1 MTRATREPRH
11 AVRPV
16 PTVAPWRYR
25 SLMTVFGVHT
35 GLQRTTVQE
44 LFDLWDR
51 IEALGFGWISI
62 WDHFYAADLT
72 GDPECLE
79 AVASHAA
86 LACRTSRV
94 RCGSLVY
101 CAGYRHP
108 AVLANAIATI
118 DHLSGGRADVGL
130 GAGWSQVEYDAYG
143 IPFPSVGTRLDILEE
158 AVQCVRG
165 LLHNDSTSFK
175 GKWFTLEDARCAP
188 RPVQER
194 VPIWIGGG
202 GERRTLAIAARYAD
216 GWNVPFVSP
225 QDFARK
231 RAVLQRHCEDAR
243 RDPTAIRCSVNLGM
257 ATDEDD
263 FAAQFGNLREG
274 VRPGVLMG
282 GDAELLDRVSQYVR
296 AGAHQVNIALRAPW
310 KLDGLER
317 LARALGLS

>member
-1 MTRATREPRH
+1 
-11 AVRPV
+11 
-16 PTVAPWRYR
+16 
-25 SLMTVFGVHT
+25 MTVYGVHT
-35 GLQRTTVQE
+35 GLQNTTTDE
-44 LFDLWDR
+44 LMGLWRR
-51 IEALGFGWISI
+51 IETAGFEWISI
-62 WDHFYAADLT
+62 WDHFYAADMT
-72 GDPECLE
+72 GGAVCLE
-79 AVASHAA
+79 AVSAHAA
-86 LACRTSRV
+86 LACTTTRV

-101 CAGYRHP
+101 SIGYRHP

-175 GKWFTLEDARCAP
+175 GQWFTLQDARCEP

-194 VPIWIGGG
+194 LPIWIGGG

-231 RAVLQRHCEDAR
+231 RAVLQRHCEDAH
-243 RDPTAIRCSVNLGM
+243 RDPTEIRCSVNLGV

-263 FAAQFGNLREG
+263 FAAQFGNLREA
-274 VRPGVLMG
+274 VRPGVLLG
-282 GDAELLDRVSQYVR
+282 SEAELVDRVNQYVE
-296 AGAHQVNIALRAPW
+296 AGADQVNIALRSPW

-317 LARALGLS
+317 LAGALKLAT